1 MLSPFCFLFGG
12 LWPNCTASP
21 THTVYESYTLQVTW
35 TRRLGGDTGGI
46 QLLSVGD
53 YTHVQDNRFRVEKK
67 PHDAVSGI
75 VYIVCKV

>member
-1 MLSPFCFLFGG
+1 MVNVFGG
-12 LWPNCTASP
+12 LWPTGVVQRTDKCII
-21 THTVYESYTLQVTW
+21 LQVTW
-35 TRRLGGDTGGI
+35 TRRLGGETGGI

-75 VYIVCKV
+75 VYVVHSM